1 MDTLL
6 KRTWAEIDLDIL
18 KRNYQAIAG
27 QLSSGCQVMAIV
39 KADAYGHGAVHA
51 AKTLVEAGAAWLGV
65 SNLEEAIQLRRAGL
79 TQPVLIL
86 SYTPPAEAARL
97 ATYDVTQTVISGDY
111 ARRLNAEATAA
122 GVTLRVHIKLDT
134 GMSRVG
140 FVYAQ
145 PERDAA
151 VLDELEAACTLP
163 HLCADGIFTH
173 FASAD
178 EEDDGY
184 TRQQYVCFMEA
195 IDRLEQRGI
204 TFAWRHCCNSAATL
218 RHPEMHLNMVRPGI
232 ILYGLAPSEWMQPY
246 LDRLA
251 LKPVMSILSGVSMTK
266 TVPAGTAVSYGRT
279 YQTSKPVTLATVPIG
294 YADGYPRSFSNRAYM
309 LVNGQKAPVVGRVC
323 MDQCLLDVT
332 EIAGVGEDTPVTV
345 MGSGALSADAFAALS
360 GTINY
365 EIVCGIGKR
374 VPRVYVQDGCVVAKW
389 DYLLQGE

>member
-6 KRTWAEIDLDIL
+6 KRTWAEIDLVVL
-18 KRNYQAIAG
+18 KQNYRAIAE
-27 QLSSGCQVMAIV
+27 QLSSGCRMMAVV
-39 KADAYGHGAVHA
+39 KADAYGHGAVHV
-51 AKTLVEAGAAWLGV
+51 AKALVDAGAAWLGV

-86 SYTPPAEAARL
+86 SYTPPAETARL
-97 ATYDVTQTVISGDY
+97 AEYDVTQTVISGDY
-111 ARRLNAEATAA
+111 ARRLSLAAKAA

-145 PERDAA
+145 PERDASA
-151 VLDELEAACTLP
+151 LDELEAACRLP
-163 HLCADGIFTH
+163 HLCAEGIFTH

-178 EEDDGY
+178 EEDDRY
-184 TRQQYVCFMEA
+184 TRQQYACFTDA
-195 IDRLEQRGI
+195 IERLAARGI

-218 RHPEMHLNMVRPGI
+218 RHPEMHLDMVRPGI
-232 ILYGLAPSEWMQPY
+232 ILYGLTPSEWMQPY
-246 LDRLA
+246 LQRLG
-251 LKPVMSILSGVSMTK
+251 LKPVMSILSGVSMVK
-266 TVPAGTAVSYGRT
+266 TVPAGTPVSYGRI
-279 YQTSKPVTLATVPIG
+279 YQAPKPIRLATVPIG

-309 LVNGQKAPVVGRVC
+309 LVNGRQAPVVGRVC

-332 EIAGVGEDTPVTV
+332 DIEGVGEDTPVTV
-345 MGSGALSADAFAALS
+345 MGQDGMSIDAFAALA

-374 VPRVYVQDGCVVAKW
+374 VPRVYVQDGCVVAKCN
-389 DYLLQGE
+389 YLLQGE